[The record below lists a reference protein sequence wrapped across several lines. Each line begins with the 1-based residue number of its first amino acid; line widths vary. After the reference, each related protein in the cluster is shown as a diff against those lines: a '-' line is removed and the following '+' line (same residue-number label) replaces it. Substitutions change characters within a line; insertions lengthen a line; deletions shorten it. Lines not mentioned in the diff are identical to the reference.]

1 MKRKKL
7 TALLLSAAILIGAQ
21 SGMFAAEATGNIN
34 ADTKAL
40 LATLGIMQ
48 GDDNGNF
55 NDDAALTREQF
66 VKIVVKIADKDFI
79 PAGGTAPFFDVS
91 YTRWSAP
98 FIDRG
103 VALGY
108 FNGFPDG
115 SFQPEAE
122 VLPEQVCNVVLKML
136 GADSSEATGNWAQSK
151 VAAAGHMGLLEDV
164 TYVIGQP
171 ISRIDTAKII
181 KNALFTQMK
190 DSKSYLIEKMECTF
204 IEDAVLISDK
214 NTQSGYVTTSAGVF
228 KKAGAVSQ
236 EDMRLRGDL
245 VVGKANEIVAFFPAV
260 QTCETYS
267 LKETYPDKMVLSD
280 NEQSR
285 QDFFVNS
292 DTVIYIGGN
301 AVTFG
306 RGFSSVPKGA
316 DIHLYYDEYGV
327 LEYIFAEESAASNER
342 AFMVKS
348 VLSDG
353 ITAFGHS
360 GDEYVKIENDTVVYE
375 GALAATFGQ
384 TAGTLS
390 LGDKLTFHENESGI
404 LKYITL
410 ERNAIAGP
418 GYIGEF
424 AVNADTR
431 YTRDGLNV
439 EKGDVLSTDIC
450 YYADTA
456 NVLLAYSKSI
466 TGVYENAFPTKDN
479 ISRIQ
484 VSGKTYDVTEKGA
497 KSKLSSDGDIA
508 YGDTVTL
515 RFGKDGGVADVV
527 TPEESG
533 AVAGVLISCAPSVR
547 IDAGGNTVSE
557 YRAQVMTLSGETHEY
572 AAEKDYT
579 SQNGNP
585 VSVSFSNGKAVLAV
599 LNQKNEIE
607 GAFQWQL
614 KKLGKFNLSSDLNII
629 DTAVKTEYSKAKVKK
644 IYPQRIDGAVLKTS
658 DILFAEVDNGT
669 VTGLILNGYTG
680 DLLQYG
686 IVLKAQGIS
695 VGTYAAGSYKV
706 NIGGLETELGS
717 NQRKFS
723 VSTGQSVSIDT
734 DEKNGVLSIKALNTL
749 NETVE
754 SVDDVFVHTKSGA
767 YRLADNAVIYREI
780 ANTELSE
787 GTRYEVISKD
797 NLDFAKKVTA
807 YYDKTETDG
816 GRIRVIVVRK

>member
-21 SGMFAAEATGNIN
+21 SGMFVAEATGNIN

-306 RGFSSVPKGA
+306 RDFSSVPKGA

-327 LEYIFAEESAASNER
+327 LEYIFAEES
-342 AFMVKS
+342 
-348 VLSDG
+348 
-353 ITAFGHS
+353 
-360 GDEYVKIENDTVVYE
+360 
-375 GALAATFGQ
+375 
-384 TAGTLS
+384 
-390 LGDKLTFHENESGI
+390 
-404 LKYITL
+404 
-410 ERNAIAGP
+410 
-418 GYIGEF
+418 
-424 AVNADTR
+424 
-431 YTRDGLNV
+431 
-439 EKGDVLSTDIC
+439 
-450 YYADTA
+450 
-456 NVLLAYSKSI
+456 
-466 TGVYENAFPTKDN
+466 
-479 ISRIQ
+479 
-484 VSGKTYDVTEKGA
+484 
-497 KSKLSSDGDIA
+497 
-508 YGDTVTL
+508 
-515 RFGKDGGVADVV
+515 
-527 TPEESG
+527 G
-533 AVAGVLISCAPSVR
+533 AVAGVFISCAPSVR